1 MTKTISS
8 RKRVKM
14 VLEGKVPDR
23 IPTRLRTTPE
33 ALTALEKHLGLKGD
47 ALLDR
52 LGADLIRVNFV
63 YNGPKEFYGGP
74 MFGEAGR
81 DIFGIEW
88 KPVKNEYC
96 TYMEAQNAPL
106 ANAVSVKDIEQYA
119 WPKPEWFDHA
129 GLADAIDQTSGNGK
143 RAIMLMAGE
152 YEIFYHLRGMEQ
164 FMLDMVENPEILDTI
179 ARRLTG
185 FYGDRLRQA
194 LKVVGKKID
203 MVGFGGDVGAQTGMM
218 FSPAMWRR
226 FWKQPLADLIKICRA
241 NNQPVFYHSCG
252 SIVPIIPDLI
262 EIGVKILDPIQT
274 RAQGMQPEILKER
287 FGDKLIFH
295 GGVDEQELLPKGS
308 PADVAAEVR
317 RLVKILG
324 KGGGYIL
331 SSSHSLQADTP
342 PENIVAMF
350 DAIRTI

>member
-1 MTKTISS
+1 VKT
-8 RKRVKM
+8 

-23 IPTRLRTTPE
+23 VPTRLRTTPE
-33 ALTALEKHLGLKGD
+33 ALTALEKHLGLQGD

-52 LGADLIRVNFV
+52 LGVDLLRVSFV
-63 YNGPKEFYGGP
+63 YKGPKELYGGP
-74 MFGEAGR
+74 LLGGAGR

-106 ANAVSVKDIEQYA
+106 ANAASVKDIERYA
-119 WPKPEWFDHA
+119 WPKPEWFDPA
-129 GLADAIDQTSGNGK
+129 GLAEEIDKAGAKGK
-143 RAIMLMAGE
+143 RAVMLFAGDWE
-152 YEIFYHLRGMEQ
+152 YYYFMRGLEQ
-164 FMLDMVENPEILDTI
+164 FMLDMVEHPEIIDAI
-179 ARRLTG
+179 ARHMVR
-185 FYGDRLRQA
+185 FHGDRLRQA
-194 LKVVGKKID
+194 LEAGVGKSID
-203 MVGFGGDVGAQTGMM
+203 MVGFSGDVGAQTGMM
-218 FSPAMWRR
+218 FSPDMWRR
-226 FWKQPLADLIKICRA
+226 FWKQPLADLISICQA
-241 NNQPVFYHSCG
+241 GHLPVFYHSCG

-262 EIGVKILDPIQT
+262 EIGVNVLDPIQT
-274 RAQGMQPEILKER
+274 RAQGMQPESLKAR
-287 FGDKLIFH
+287 FGDKLVFH

-350 DAIRTI
+350 DAVLAT